1 MVTMKE
7 FREIIRK
14 KEEGVANSE
23 LMKEYAIDY
32 AELRE
37 ILDNAYMR
45 NIANEREY
53 E

>member
-1 MVTMKE
+1 MVTAQE
-7 FREIIRK
+7 FREIIKK

-37 ILDNAYMR
+37 ILDNTYKGV
-45 NIANEREY
+45 NWNE
-53 E
+53 

>member
-1 MVTMKE
+1 MVTIKE
-7 FREIIRK
+7 FREIIK
-14 KEEGVANSE
+14 KKQEGISNSE

-37 ILDNAYMR
+37 ILDNAYR
-45 NIANEREY
+45 GQIENDRRY